1 MDLDYQN
8 MKKKAMKDLVE
19 FTPAQI
25 AKLKKEYEPMRGK
38 SISIS
43 NSNKLRKMLERMPKD
58 NLKKLATANIP
69 FLSSGATT
77 QLVMKHGMKFTDFPK
92 ASMFGEEMGELQQ
105 EACWTGY
112 KQVGMKKKGD
122 RMVPNCVPE
131 SVELDEADLTKRQV
145 KMVHKAADKL
155 DKKDFIKRYGKDG
168 DSVRYATATNMI
180 KKKLGIDEMLNI
192 EAQRAKSSPEVAAA
206 IRQYVAQRPFI
217 MNKIDYDE
225 LQRLALK
232 DMGMFNARLNR
243 MNDDTKGRVQTALA
257 RKGLSSHL
265 VNQKEQGR

>member
-1 MDLDYQN
+1 MNLDYEK
-8 MKKKAMKDLVE
+8 MKKKAMKDLQE

-43 NSNKLRKMLERMPKD
+43 NSNKLRKMLGRMPKD

-92 ASMFGEEMGELQQ
+92 MSMFGEEMGELQQ

-131 SVELDEADLTKRQV
+131 SVELDENKSLDDLKKV
-145 KMVHKAADKL
+145 L
-155 DKKDFIKRYGKDG
+155 DKTTLLTPKEKQDIKDLE
-168 DSVRYATATNMI
+168 
-180 KKKLGIDEMLNI
+180 KK
-192 EAQRAKSSPEVAAA
+192 
-206 IRQYVAQRPFI
+206 
-217 MNKIDYDE
+217 
-225 LQRLALK
+225 
-232 DMGMFNARLNR
+232 MGPKGYHKVLSKMF
-243 MNDDTKGRVQTALA
+243 
-257 RKGLSSHL
+257 
-265 VNQKEQGR
+265 